1 MPTKTTPIST
11 KYITRDEAMARLAY
25 DCVDTWYD
33 HVRRGLIAGAVGRS
47 IRPGARARIKYI
59 AAELRFVGEVSMVE
73 LAGQRRVATVREREA
88 AARPAR
94 GFVNPFLRTAKA
106 VA

>member
-1 MPTKTTPIST
+1 MPTKTTPISS
-11 KYITRDEAMARLAY
+11 KYITRDEAMARLGY
-25 DCVDTWYD
+25 DSVDTWYD
-33 HVRRGLIAGAVGRS
+33 HVRRGLIAGAVARS

-73 LAGQRRVATVREREA
+73 LAGQRRLEAVGDRRA

-94 GFVNPFLRTAKA
+94 GFVNPFLKTVRA